1 MHWSAGYVGIPFAW
15 DGYDRAGCG
24 CWGLVWLVQREVFGR
39 DLPRHDDFNALAAGG
54 QEIDPTLWRSGIRY
68 RPVAL
73 SDAADGDLLHMHGT
87 HHGRRTALHIGV
99 ICAGKRVLHTEL
111 ATGAI
116 VEHLDSPR
124 VSRRP
129 IQAYRLV

>member
-1 MHWSAGYVGIPFAW
+1 MHWSADYVGIPFAW
-15 DGYDRAGCG
+15 EGYDRAGCG

-39 DLPRHDDFNALAAGG
+39 DLPRHDAFNAEAAEGA
-54 QEIDPTLWRSGIRY
+54 EVDPTLWRSGIAY

-73 SDAADGDLLHMHGT
+73 AEAADGDLLHMHGT
-87 HHGRRTALHIGV
+87 HLGRRTDLHIGV
-99 ICAGKRVLHTEL
+99 ICAGARVLHTEA

-116 VEHLDSPR
+116 VEPLSSPR
-124 VSRRP
+124 AARRV